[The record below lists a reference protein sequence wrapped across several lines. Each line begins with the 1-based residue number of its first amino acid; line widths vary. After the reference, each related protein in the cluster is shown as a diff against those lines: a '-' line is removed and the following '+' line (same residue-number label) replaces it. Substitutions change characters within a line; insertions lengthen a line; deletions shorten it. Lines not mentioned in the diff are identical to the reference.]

1 MDPMNVLVVERD
13 ADWSQWNATSHLV
26 GHAML
31 VLVQQ
36 ADEPTA
42 AFRMRVQERLARIK
56 QGLGSLVLLRGSRR
70 SGLTVDEM
78 VDGLAHRAPKDVR
91 TYSHYFA
98 GGFAV
103 PAPI

>member
-1 MDPMNVLVVERD
+1 MNVLVVERE

-36 ADEPTA
+36 ADETTS
-42 AFRMRVQERLARIK
+42 AFRKRIQQRLSQIT
-56 QGLGSLVLLRGSRR
+56 QGLGSLVLLRGRRR
-70 SGLTVDEM
+70 SGLTVDALIG
-78 VDGLAHRAPKDVR
+78 GLEHRAPKDIR

-98 GGFAV
+98 TGFTVAS
-103 PAPI
+103 PA